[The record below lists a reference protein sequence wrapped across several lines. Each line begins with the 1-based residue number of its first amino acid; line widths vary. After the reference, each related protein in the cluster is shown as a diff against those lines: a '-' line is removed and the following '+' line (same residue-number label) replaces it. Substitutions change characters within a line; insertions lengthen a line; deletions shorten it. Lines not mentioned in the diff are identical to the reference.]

1 MTQKE
6 MDKDMRNHDEHKQ
19 LTIRQPGR
27 SFLATRHRACRPDHS
42 TSEPGPEKSL
52 SHNLFTVFRQVPA
65 HCSGESM
72 RQQTRVSPPLFAG
85 FCSPSPSRRWL
96 PNLKGL
102 LVFFAIFGMLS
113 TRAVSAQEP
122 ADSVPVLTLEQAVQL
137 ALTNNRSV
145 RIASLE
151 VDKSKWQIAEVKTKR
166 LPSFS
171 ADIIG
176 SQLLNEISY
185 TFPEGAFGIYPGIGP
200 IPSTDTKVTTPRQ
213 PVAFITS
220 QASQPISQLYKIHL
234 GIRSQE
240 VSSQLNSEKLRATRQ
255 SVVKDVKQAYYAVLQ
270 SESALDAADASVK
283 QYQELDRVVLQR
295 VSQEAALKSDSL
307 DVKAKLADEQYKLV
321 QLRDTLDSRKEYLN
335 DLLGRDI
342 RTEFRT
348 EQVPPASFEEV
359 DLRFAQDRALA
370 QRSEIKQAQLNVQQS
385 EYARRLAKADY
396 IPDFGVAFNYV
407 STFNVDVLPRNV
419 TSLGFELKW
428 EPWEWGRRRDVVN
441 QKKIVETQAQTQ
453 LRDVQSKVLVDVNSR
468 YRKLNESR
476 MLIAVTQATRD
487 AALQRLREVRYRYE
501 QQAVLLRDVLQ
512 QQSAV
517 ASAHDNYQQALLGFW
532 TAKTDFE
539 KSLGEDQ

>member
-1 MTQKE
+1 M
-6 MDKDMRNHDEHKQ
+6 
-19 LTIRQPGR
+19 P
-27 SFLATRHRACRPDHS
+27 
-42 TSEPGPEKSL
+42 
-52 SHNLFTVFRQVPA
+52 
-65 HCSGESM
+65 
-72 RQQTRVSPPLFAG
+72 QQTRVSLRPYAG
-85 FCSPSPSRRWL
+85 LCSPITGLLYWL
-96 PNLKGL
+96 PKLKGPL
-102 LVFFAIFGMLS
+102 GFLASVGLLS
-113 TRAVSAQEP
+113 TCIAAAQEAP
-122 ADSVPVLTLEQAVQL
+122 DSVPVLTLEQAVQL
-137 ALTNNRSV
+137 AVTNNRSV

-151 VDKSKWQIAEVKTKR
+151 VDKSKWQVAEMKTKR

-185 TFPEGAFGIYPGIGP
+185 TFPEGAFGSYPGIGP

-240 VSSQLNSEKLRATRQ
+240 VSSQLNSEKLRAARQ

-295 VSQEAALKSDSL
+295 ISQEAALKSDSL

-321 QLRDTLDSRKEYLN
+321 QLRDTVDSRKEYLN

-359 DLRFAQDRALA
+359 DLHLAQNRALA
-370 QRSEIKQAQLNVQQS
+370 QRSEIKQAELNVQQS
-385 EYARRLAKADY
+385 EYARRVAKADY

-428 EPWEWGRRRDVVN
+428 EPWEWGRRRDIVN

-476 MLIAVTQATRD
+476 MLIAVTQAAKD
-487 AALQRLREVRYRYE
+487 AAQQRLREVRYRYE
-501 QQAVLLRDVLQ
+501 QEAVLLRDVLQ

-532 TAKTDFE
+532 TAKTDFD